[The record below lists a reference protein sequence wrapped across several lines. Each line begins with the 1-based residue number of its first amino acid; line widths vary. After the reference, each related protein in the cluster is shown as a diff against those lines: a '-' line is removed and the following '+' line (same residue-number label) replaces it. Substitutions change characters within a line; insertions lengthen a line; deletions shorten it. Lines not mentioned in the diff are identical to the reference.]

1 MSLLKK
7 SVVVIITVLFAVWGQ
22 LGAFQSSCYCSVG
35 NQYHRVFNSSHSCCT
50 NHQQMMN
57 CHKTLSKQK
66 TQTKCHNKDSKSGL
80 KASKQSS
87 VFELCQSNCIATA
100 TDGTYY
106 SGQTKTIDAK
116 LFLNSI
122 SLTLIPADLQYTN
135 VHNEQVF
142 KLLSPPIFLLNAS
155 LLI

>member
-35 NQYHRVFNSSHSCCT
+35 KQYQKVSNSLHSCCA
-50 NHQQMMN
+50 NQQQMIN
-57 CHKTLSKQK
+57 CHNTQSKQK
-66 TQTKCHNKDSKSGL
+66 TKSSCHNDDSKSGL
-80 KASKQSS
+80 KTFKQFSS
-87 VFELCQSNCIATA
+87 FELCQSNCIATA